1 MATDFNLTHPV
12 LIDGMSNHV
21 LGREVLRR
29 LEEAFDGSVAPLLD
43 QNDPEDVNLS
53 WEFRKFLHS
62 KRLKVLTAERESIKK
77 WKHVLLSR

>member
-1 MATDFNLTHPV
+1 M
-12 LIDGMSNHV
+12 
-21 LGREVLRR
+21 
-29 LEEAFDGSVAPLLD
+29 EEAFDGSVAPLLD